1 MGLDI
6 VMFKDQFTPQQ
17 KMDICTFEEGD
28 PTENPWVKG
37 KPAQIHIEIVLHNPN
52 WLIQFNEQK
61 SLIQNALSDIAL
73 SIEHIGSTAVAGLA
87 AKPIIDIDLIIE
99 NPKDESSYIPQLEA
113 LGYELIIREPSW
125 YQHRMLKLSN
135 PMVNLHV
142 FGKNCPEHWRHLL
155 FKQWL
160 TTHPD
165 DLANYATIKQF
176 AKHNVKTT
184 QDYNLKKQSLVRA
197 IYQKIFTSLIGD

>member
-17 KMDICTFEEGD
+17 KMDILHFLKKVIRRKTLGL
-28 PTENPWVKG
+28 KG
-37 KPAQIHIEIVLHNPN
+37 KPAQIHIEIVPHNPN

-142 FGKNCPEHWRHLL
+142 FGKKLSR
-155 FKQWL
+155 
-160 TTHPD
+160 T
-165 DLANYATIKQF
+165 LAPPIIQAMVN
-176 AKHNVKTT
+176 N
-184 QDYNLKKQSLVRA
+184 
-197 IYQKIFTSLIGD
+197 TS

>member
-1 MGLDI
+1 
-6 VMFKDQFTPQQ
+6 
-17 KMDICTFEEGD
+17 
-28 PTENPWVKG
+28 
-37 KPAQIHIEIVLHNPN
+37 
-52 WLIQFNEQK
+52 LIQFNEQK

-135 PMVNLHV
+135 PMVN
-142 FGKNCPEHWRHLL
+142 
-155 FKQWL
+155 
-160 TTHPD
+160 
-165 DLANYATIKQF
+165 
-176 AKHNVKTT
+176 
-184 QDYNLKKQSLVRA
+184 
-197 IYQKIFTSLIGD
+197 